1 MNGSSLMKST
11 VRSQRGDT
19 MPHRK
24 INSFMA
30 TSRMTVGKAGKAG
43 KRGSNMS
50 QLALNISN

>member
-30 TSRMTVGKAGKAG
+30 TSRMTVGKAGK
-43 KRGSNMS
+43 RGSNMS